1 MYKQYA
7 ESVVIVNRDICCKNI
22 KRIYFRLYRIGL
34 HMYCNLAVIC
44 VQSNDEHVYTKPVIC
59 VQKDF
64 KIESC
69 FVYYEVII
77 ESTDISRS
85 N

>member
-7 ESVVIVNRDICCKNI
+7 ESVVIVNRDICCENI

-34 HMYCNLAVIC
+34 HVYCNFAVIC
-44 VQSNDEHVYTKPVIC
+44 VQLNDEHVIC
-59 VQKDF
+59 VQKDI

-77 ESTDISRS
+77 ESTDIPRS